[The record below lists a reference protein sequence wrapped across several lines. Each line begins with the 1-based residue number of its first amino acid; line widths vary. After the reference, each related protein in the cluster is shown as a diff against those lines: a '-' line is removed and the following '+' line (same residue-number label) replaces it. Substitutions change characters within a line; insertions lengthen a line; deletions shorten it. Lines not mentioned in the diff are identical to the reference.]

1 MTNEKGSHFDIFNNE
16 LMTLIRRYR
25 RLKYY
30 KNNAR
35 DTNFLQ

>member
-1 MTNEKGSHFDIFNNE
+1 MTNEKGSHFYIFNDE

-25 RLKYY
+25 RVKYY
-30 KNNAR
+30 KSNVR